1 MENRGGWVDDPYG
14 RYPRRY
20 FNGEEWTDQVQ
31 VATGEVVTET
41 SAAVETDPPAEP
53 SPDTPSEPLSVEHE
67 NPKGKSKKEFRRY
80 RYRSSFDAQRHWGDY
95 RR

>member
-1 MENRGGWVDDPYG
+1 MENRRGWFDDPYG

-41 SAAVETDPPAEP
+41 STAVETDPPAEP
-53 SPDTPSEPLSVEHE
+53 SPDTPFEPLSVEDE
-67 NPKGKSKKEFRRY
+67 NPKESQKGIPSLSLSEF
-80 RYRSSFDAQRHWGDY
+80 F
-95 RR
+95 